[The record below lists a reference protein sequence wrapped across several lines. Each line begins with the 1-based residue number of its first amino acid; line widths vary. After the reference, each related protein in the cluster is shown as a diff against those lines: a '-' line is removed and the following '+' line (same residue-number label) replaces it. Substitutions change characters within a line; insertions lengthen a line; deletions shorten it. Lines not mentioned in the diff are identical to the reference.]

1 MKVKKG
7 TIVKE
12 AKDGQ
17 VQKLKNRIKNLEKKN
32 KILVQK
38 LNTAE
43 KALEESAQY
52 LRDHTEDISVEELI
66 KAAKDKKTLKEVE
79 DGRAC
84 PNCGSKAYK
93 SMPTLFGELKICQ
106 LCKHK
111 ETVVKND

>member
-32 KILVQK
+32 RILVQK

-43 KALEESAQY
+43 KALEESATY
-52 LRDHTEDISVEELI
+52 LKDHTEDISVEELI
-66 KAAKDKKTLKEVE
+66 KSAKEQKTLKEIE
-79 DGRAC
+79 ELRAC
-84 PNCGSKAYK
+84 PNCGSKAYI
-93 SMPTLFGELKICQ
+93 SIPTLFGELKTCKI
-106 LCKHK
+106 CKHS
-111 ETVVKND
+111 ETVVK